1 MDLRIDEIE
10 TPLPAEDRYPAIA
23 DYAVIGNCRTA
34 ALVSRQGSVDWLC
47 LPHFSAP
54 SFFAAL
60 LDRRKGGRLAV
71 EPSGVTNIERRYL
84 DDTAVLE
91 TTFHCMHGVVR
102 VTDFMSIAADGDDG
116 ARLEPQ
122 HELVRLI
129 ECVSG
134 RVELNAVYMPRPGYA
149 ARVPRL
155 SRRGKLGWSC
165 GQSGSIAYLTSDLDF
180 EPKEE

>member
-1 MDLRIDEIE
+1 MDRRIDEIE
-10 TPLPAEDRYPAIA
+10 APLPAAERYPAIA

-54 SFFAAL
+54 SFFAAM

-91 TTFHCMHGVVR
+91 TTFHCMNTNATSSALTVAK
-102 VTDFMSIAADGDDG
+102 T
-116 ARLEPQ
+116 RLAMPF
-122 HELVRLI
+122 HTPI
-129 ECVSG
+129 G
-134 RVELNAVYMPRPGYA
+134 R
-149 ARVPRL
+149 
-155 SRRGKLGWSC
+155 
-165 GQSGSIAYLTSDLDF
+165 
-180 EPKEE
+180 